1 MYEHVDLFGFD
12 FFCQNSGCEKYAE
25 APTSVIKK
33 YEGIFPEFLLA
44 VWERHGFTSHGDGYV
59 WTVNP
64 DDYTHVIL
72 DFFGKEHNLI
82 IFARNSFGGLYAVK
96 DEYQYI
102 IRPQVAMAHNLGKN
116 GVENLFK
123 YGLIMLNDEEH
134 KKHLKTLK
142 KLGPIDQDH
151 MYGYVPMLAL
161 GGNGSLKETKI
172 VKTQEYLALLA
183 DVVIDAKRNGWN
195 PLGLNEEEES
205 A

>member
-1 MYEHVDLFGFD
+1 
-12 FFCQNSGCEKYAE
+12 
-25 APTSVIKK
+25 
-33 YEGIFPEFLLA
+33 
-44 VWERHGFTSHGDGYV
+44 
-59 WTVNP
+59 
-64 DDYTHVIL
+64 
-72 DFFGKEHNLI
+72 
-82 IFARNSFGGLYAVK
+82 
-96 DEYQYI
+96 
-102 IRPQVAMAHNLGKN
+102 MAHNLGKN

-142 KLGPIDQDH
+142 KLGLIDQDH

-183 DVVIDAKRNGWN
+183 DVVIDAKRNGWD

>member
-1 MYEHVDLFGFD
+1 MDSEEAKIDVIFFIGF
-12 FFCQNSGCEKYAE
+12 
-25 APTSVIKK
+25 
-33 YEGIFPEFLLA
+33 
-44 VWERHGFTSHGDGYV
+44 
-59 WTVNP
+59 
-64 DDYTHVIL
+64 
-72 DFFGKEHNLI
+72 
-82 IFARNSFGGLYAVK
+82 
-96 DEYQYI
+96 
-102 IRPQVAMAHNLGKN
+102 IR
-116 GVENLFK
+116 
-123 YGLIMLNDEEH
+123 INDEDH
-134 KKHLKTLK
+134 KKHLKTQR